1 MFFLYIDC
9 VLKYTTTNRRESNEH
24 YSRADH
30 KHSDRHVGSRPR
42 PLRASA
48 SPSRYSGV
56 GTFRGTFD
64 DFDAKLVD
72 GRLEGI
78 AKVASVQVDDE
89 NLAGHLQTPDF
100 FDAEQ
105 FPELRFAS
113 KHDRA
118 RRRRRLDPGRPDA
131 SRRHAAGRDR
141 GHGHRARSRTRYG
154 QQRIGFDL
162 ETTVNRHDFG
172 INWNME
178 LPGGGQALGDDVVIT
193 ANLAL
198 VQA

>member
-1 MFFLYIDC
+1 MS
-9 VLKYTTTNRRESNEH
+9 TTEQTTIIPTGTWNL
-24 YSRADH
+24 DPV
-30 KHSDRHVGSRPR
+30 HSSIGF
-42 PLRASA
+42 AI
-48 SPSRYSGV
+48 RYSGV
-56 GTFRGTFD
+56 GTFRGTFE

-72 GRLEGI
+72 GRLEGTVE
-78 AKVASVQVDDE
+78 VASVKVDDE
-89 NLAGHLQTPDF
+89 TLSGHLQTPDF

-105 FPELRFAS
+105 HPELRFVS
-113 KHDRA
+113 KTVERDGDRVSIQGD
-118 RRRRRLDPGRPDA
+118 LTL
-131 SRRHAAGRDR
+131 R
-141 GHGHRARSRTRYG
+141 GVKHPVEITGTATGPLENAYG

-162 ETTVNRHDFG
+162 ETTVDRHHYG